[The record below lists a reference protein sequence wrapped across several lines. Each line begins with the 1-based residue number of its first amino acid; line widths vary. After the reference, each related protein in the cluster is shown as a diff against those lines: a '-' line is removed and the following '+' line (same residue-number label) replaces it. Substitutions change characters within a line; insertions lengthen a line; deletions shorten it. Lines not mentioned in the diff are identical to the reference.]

1 MFGLRSY
8 GSSAYLI
15 NKRLSV
21 SNSPN
26 TQLEIERATQAKR
39 LAQALAA
46 EEIESVNPTQES
58 VTTNYHKLYLD
69 TTTLYFL
76 VFSVQSVPK
85 NREFKS

>member
-1 MFGLRSY
+1 MCAEAGGECLRLHFSSNSFVFGLRSY

-15 NKRLSV
+15 HKRLSV

-46 EEIESVNPTQES
+46 EEIESSENGSLSRLSS
-58 VTTNYHKLYLD
+58 VGH
-69 TTTLYFL
+69 
-76 VFSVQSVPK
+76 
-85 NREFKS
+85 